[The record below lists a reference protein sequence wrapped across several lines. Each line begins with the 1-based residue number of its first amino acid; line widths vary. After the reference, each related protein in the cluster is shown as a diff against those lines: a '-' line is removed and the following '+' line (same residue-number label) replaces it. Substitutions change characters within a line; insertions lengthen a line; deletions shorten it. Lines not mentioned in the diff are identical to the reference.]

1 MHRRAPGGGG
11 PVEDGD
17 EVEEDGVGKDG
28 GESEGLNAKARD
40 VCKTDVGL
48 CPGNGPRVALLA

>member
-1 MHRRAPGGGG
+1 M
-11 PVEDGD
+11 
-17 EVEEDGVGKDG
+17 EEDGVGKDG

-48 CPGNGPRVALLA
+48 CLGNGPRVALLA